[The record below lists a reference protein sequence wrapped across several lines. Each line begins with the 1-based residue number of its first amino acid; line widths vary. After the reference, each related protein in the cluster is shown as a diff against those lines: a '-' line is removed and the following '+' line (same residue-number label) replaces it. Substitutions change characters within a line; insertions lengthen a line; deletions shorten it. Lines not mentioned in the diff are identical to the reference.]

1 VLWDERGA
9 GSIVHPNPFQQVV
22 GSVMTIFETISA
34 VISPKSGITLQH
46 LSGPVGIMNLYYKI
60 FESPDGWQLALW
72 FSVVLN
78 VNLALLN
85 LLPIP
90 VLDGGHITLALIEG
104 IRKRPINVRVLEY
117 VQTACALLIIGFMLY
132 VTFYDVL
139 DLRPQ
144 KAGPPPEEM
153 SFTPSPSQSPQP

>member
-1 VLWDERGA
+1 MPSTRLETRA
-9 GSIVHPNPFQQVV
+9 GWINGRHDQ
-22 GSVMTIFETISA
+22 I
-34 VISPKSGITLQH
+34 
-46 LSGPVGIMNLYYKI
+46 
-60 FESPDGWQLALW
+60 
-72 FSVVLN
+72 
-78 VNLALLN
+78 
-85 LLPIP
+85 
-90 VLDGGHITLALIEG
+90 LDAIKRALIEG
-104 IRKRPINVRVLEY
+104 IRKRPINVRFLEY